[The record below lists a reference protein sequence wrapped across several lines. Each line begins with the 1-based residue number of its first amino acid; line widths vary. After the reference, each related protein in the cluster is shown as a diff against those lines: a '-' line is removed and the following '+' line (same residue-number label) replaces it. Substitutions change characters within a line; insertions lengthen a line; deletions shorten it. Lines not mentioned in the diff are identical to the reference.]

1 MANPFEKYLTPT
13 QNDQESIDTSV
24 ATGPNGE
31 PLNLPPNT
39 GASNEY
45 GAIPSP
51 VTNSSANPF
60 AKYVSNTPAEK
71 TIEEPSKEADQ
82 ENPFAKYVKP
92 SSTPEQS
99 TPTIALPQAT
109 PQQLADAGAQGYSS
123 PAQNQISTQI
133 NDFSTPLSQR
143 QPEKRPVEFL
153 EAAGRGLV
161 GGLAKANE
169 LMAQGVG
176 VFPYMEDKTL
186 QAFGVDSDIYN
197 RYMKAV
203 HSTGLGQPGVEAEE
217 IKPSEY
223 LTTGGKIG
231 QGLGEMAAPLPYM
244 IASGGVGA
252 EEQAA
257 QEAFQVV
264 KPLMTPIRQGIQS
277 MLPMATQAGAETV
290 QRSAQQGDNPVT
302 QAAKGIAS
310 ATATAVTG
318 AIPLSMRSKI
328 VNPLARFLEQGAYG
342 YITGLPVGESQK
354 VVDSWI
360 NGKPYVPSS
369 WKDMAIQAIP
379 MAFMTGIFGAIHA
392 PEPTKIAPSDVAGVN
407 EKEALITSKADGLHE
422 VPTPPEKPAPIN
434 ISAATP
440 EELAKVGEAPITLE
454 TTAAKKEARPI
465 KGIFDVAGIDQD
477 EQELLAMRLQAI
489 LSKKGS
495 VSISDIPSDITN
507 KIGTGELY
515 QIKSQ
520 LSEDPQH
527 LIDRLNETP
536 APETPSPEKPAEA
549 PVAEEKQ
556 VGPFYHF
563 TESSLE
569 DLSKFDLSKSQE
581 SSVLGKALYGFFDGG
596 KWNPVGRKG
605 KLLKGYISGDVI
617 DLTQP
622 ITEENKS
629 KIEKILGREI
639 PNDGTIPL
647 LSLEKKYGSIA
658 NALKEAGFVSAIHE
672 GPGKSGKHIAIFEPE
687 KVTAEES
694 AQPEK
699 PDATKTREEQKS
711 NQPEYQNGDETRQ
724 ATETS
729 GGNRPV
735 TGEEVKEEV
744 TGAEEP
750 GRKPVGISKAAV
762 NEQRLNRMV
771 ESLPESERES
781 NAEKIND
788 ALEINNKSRIPVESI
803 VSDILENGNTARTPE
818 EVALMTVEMNRLQLE
833 REQLQKQFEQIKDP
847 RPSDY
852 AILNGEIDQI
862 DKKINRLEKAVDKV
876 GTSAGRL
883 LQMFKIMLAED
894 YSPVALERKAVRDLR
909 RPLTEDEKQTIAKQA
924 EEHKALA
931 EARDKAMASEQLKAE
946 NEAVKARYE
955 EALKE
960 IEALKAKAKKTPKEP
975 SSKKAKSETPIDQKI
990 VDKLNAMAE
999 KVRQERKGKLYA
1011 KISPVDLGDVIIG
1024 ASHIANGLK
1033 SFKDWSVKM
1042 VEELGDKVKPHLD
1055 RLWEAANAKIDSL
1068 QGGRTPEDVRAR
1080 IKAEAVAGEELS
1092 HKSVDD
1098 LVKAHLEDGLRGE
1111 DEVMKAVHDDIK
1123 EAYPN
1128 ATERDVRRAFSEY
1141 GKQVKVNPDELLKR
1155 KRELRTLVRLQE
1167 SIDRLNEGLPAL
1179 KTNSRREKVIQ
1190 EIREKQSILNELLK
1204 GVKAPPTDEQLAT
1217 AHSKKVTA
1225 LKNAIE
1231 DLDKQLRTGERPPPK
1246 TRAEEPIDVEQ
1257 LRSEL
1262 DAMRRKRDEIDREE
1276 APKFSPQEK
1285 ENERLRKLY
1294 DKQIAE
1300 LDARLKGAEKPKAEK
1315 TAFEQSKENEQK
1327 MAERDAMRQKLK
1339 EIEKE
1344 EADRKKPSPE
1354 QKEIDRLQKAIDDA
1368 NDRIAKGEKTSPTPK
1383 KEPLTEYAKRLLEDL
1398 KKARQQFKRV
1408 TGKEP
1413 ESREDRYNRRRME
1426 TIQKRIADM
1435 EDRMKRGDTSKP
1447 TRKEPPAKYPA
1458 TEMAEARLKAKEREI
1473 DAWRQEKEKAERPI
1487 WEKALR
1493 GTSETARELTIA
1505 GINVLK
1511 KIGGY
1516 MPARALATSAE
1527 EVVGYTGKHLMG
1539 FGGVR
1544 GELES
1549 GASPLKTFPAQARG
1563 YLKGARQFLRTLKAG
1578 ESESSLMYDKS
1589 HVEQRSSNWA
1599 RWIGSNLHAALKNIS
1614 ATGKE
1619 EVYKEHLYANAI
1631 ADGLIDPS
1639 NPFDPK
1645 NQMAIAALNLKAYVA
1660 SKAEK
1665 LSEDNK
1671 IAEYIA
1677 NWHKWLET
1685 PNKQG
1690 DLNPTAVVAS
1700 HSIKALITKG
1710 IYKIGINYPTQTLK
1724 YAISK
1729 PLEAVGRTLNAYWK
1743 GLDSITPK
1751 EMDMISSAYKMG
1763 GVGAAMMLWGVLD
1776 AFNDEKDR
1784 VFGGYYQQGRKA
1796 GDAKWGTMRLFGTNW
1811 HIHMPAIEAA
1821 QFANTMTR
1829 AFIKNHK
1836 KFDVGMSGIQAFAEA
1851 MTGLISSAPIAGP
1864 ITEISKSP
1872 SNWASYMIQ
1881 GEVPSAVRDV
1891 AKMTDVNAK
1900 GETQH
1905 RYPRTIIENIE
1916 VGVPGLRE
1924 KVRKY
1929 QWQK

>member
-1 MANPFEKYLTPT
+1 MGLFDDLLGENGSKKSDTTPAIATTFGYNDPEDNGIGAWGDVTNRPDVHGVSLPISVLRQQFGNENKAHGQLVKITNPDNGQSIVAPIIDKGPSESLRDRIDLTHATNQAIGGSGKTPVNYEFVNTPQKGGLFDDLLEETKQPT
-13 QNDQESIDTSV
+13 Q
-24 ATGPNGE
+24 
-31 PLNLPPNT
+31 
-39 GASNEY
+39 
-45 GAIPSP
+45 PSP
-51 VTNSSANPF
+51 QVESKSSGLF
-60 AKYVSNTPAEK
+60 DDLLGGSEK
-71 TIEEPSKEADQ
+71 TS
-82 ENPFAKYVKP
+82 
-92 SSTPEQS
+92 
-99 TPTIALPQAT
+99 PTIALPQAT
-109 PQQLADAGAQGYSS
+109 PQQLAAAGTQGYPSSTSGQQSPKPSQLTSGLSAGIEGTVGLLSGLGAVAGGEALGIPVTGGASLLAIPALFTAGSALGVVGAKRAEKLLGLEPEIQASQQEYPKTAFAGQMIPQLPFAAESALGYGATALTKGAGAVAGQMAGQAAIGAGIMEPMRYGVDVSLNKMGITDQ
-123 PAQNQISTQI
+123 PAAPITLGSTGEQVL
-133 NDFSTPLSQR
+133 TALALGG
-143 QPEKRPVEFL
+143 K
-153 EAAGRGLV
+153 AT
-161 GGLAKANE
+161 GLAPSRDPIVN
-169 LMAQGVG
+169 
-176 VFPYMEDKTL
+176 DKT
-186 QAFGVDSDIYN
+186 
-197 RYMKAV
+197 
-203 HSTGLGQPGVEAEE
+203 
-217 IKPSEY
+217 
-223 LTTGGKIG
+223 
-231 QGLGEMAAPLPYM
+231 
-244 IASGGVGA
+244 
-252 EEQAA
+252 A
-257 QEAFQVV
+257 QIF
-264 KPLMTPIRQGIQS
+264 
-277 MLPMATQAGAETV
+277 AGAES
-290 QRSAQQGDNPVT
+290 Q
-302 QAAKGIAS
+302 
-310 ATATAVTG
+310 TA
-318 AIPLSMRSKI
+318 
-328 VNPLARFLEQGAYG
+328 
-342 YITGLPVGESQK
+342 
-354 VVDSWI
+354 
-360 NGKPYVPSS
+360 
-369 WKDMAIQAIP
+369 
-379 MAFMTGIFGAIHA
+379 
-392 PEPTKIAPSDVAGVN
+392 
-407 EKEALITSKADGLHE
+407 
-422 VPTPPEKPAPIN
+422 TPPEQPKPIN
-434 ISAATP
+434 IPPATP
-440 EELAKVGEAPITLE
+440 EELAKVGEVPI
-454 TTAAKKEARPI
+454 A
-465 KGIFDVAGIDQD
+465 
-477 EQELLAMRLQAI
+477 
-489 LSKKGS
+489 
-495 VSISDIPSDITN
+495 N
-507 KIGTGELY
+507 TGET
-515 QIKSQ
+515 I
-520 LSEDPQH
+520 PT
-527 LIDRLNETP
+527 NE
-536 APETPSPEKPAEA
+536 AAAIAEEKPAEA
-549 PVAEEKQ
+549 PVAEAQLEKPNAVQ
-556 VGPFYHF
+556 EQTTGEVGIRNAPAVG
-563 TESSLE
+563 E
-569 DLSKFDLSKSQE
+569 
-581 SSVLGKALYGFFDGG
+581 G
-596 KWNPVGRKG
+596 VGRQNEAE
-605 KLLKGYISGDVI
+605 VP
-617 DLTQP
+617 TQEGQVP
-622 ITEENKS
+622 K
-629 KIEKILGREI
+629 EK
-639 PNDGTIPL
+639 
-647 LSLEKKYGSIA
+647 
-658 NALKEAGFVSAIHE
+658 
-672 GPGKSGKHIAIFEPE
+672 
-687 KVTAEES
+687 
-694 AQPEK
+694 
-699 PDATKTREEQKS
+699 
-711 NQPEYQNGDETRQ
+711 
-724 ATETS
+724 
-729 GGNRPV
+729 
-735 TGEEVKEEV
+735 V
-744 TGAEEP
+744 TGAEEL

-771 ESLPESERES
+771 ESLPESEREP
-781 NAEKIND
+781 NAQKIND
-788 ALEINNKSRIPVESI
+788 ALDINSKSRIPVESL
-803 VSDILENGNTARTPE
+803 VSDILEKGNTARTPE

-852 AILNGEIDQI
+852 AILNGEIKPI
-862 DKKINRLEKAVDKV
+862 DEKINRLEKAVDKV

-924 EEHKALA
+924 EEHKALL
-931 EARDKAMASEQLKAE
+931 EARDKTMASEQLKVE

-975 SSKKAKSETPIDQKI
+975 SPNKTKTETPIDQKI

-1011 KISPVDLGDVIIG
+1011 KISPVDIGDVIIG

-1042 VEELGDKVKPHLD
+1042 ASEVSGATKEYLKKVWD
-1055 RLWEAANAKIDSL
+1055 AAHEKLDSL

-1155 KRELRTLVRLQE
+1155 KRELKTLVRLQE
-1167 SIDRLNEGLPAL
+1167 SIDRLKEGLPAL

-1190 EIREKQSILNELLK
+1190 EIREKQAVLNELLK
-1204 GVKAPPTDEQLAT
+1204 SVKAPPTDEQLST
-1217 AHSKKVTA
+1217 ANSKKITA

-1231 DLDKQLRTGERPPPK
+1231 DLDKQLRTGGRPPPK

-1262 DAMRRKRDEIDREE
+1262 DAMRKKREEIDREE
-1276 APKFSPQEK
+1276 APKFSAQEK

-1300 LDARLKGAEKPKAEK
+1300 LDARLKGVEKAKAEK
-1315 TAFEQSKENEQK
+1315 TPFDQNKENEQK

-1339 EIEKE
+1339 EIEKQ

-1354 QKEIDRLQKAIDDA
+1354 QKEIDRIQKAIDDT
-1368 NDRIAKGEKTSPTPK
+1368 NDRIAKGEKTAPTPK

-1398 KKARQQFKRV
+1398 KKAREQFKKV

-1413 ESREDRYNRRRME
+1413 ESREDRYNRRRIE
-1426 TIQKRIADM
+1426 TIEKRIADM

-1447 TRKEPPAKYPA
+1447 TRKEPALKYPA
-1458 TEMAEARLKAKEREI
+1458 TDLAEVRLKAKEREI
-1473 DAWRQEKEKAERPI
+1473 NKWIEEKEKAARPG

-1516 MPARALATSAE
+1516 MPARALATSVE

-1549 GASPLKTFPAQARG
+1549 GASPLRTFPAQARG
-1563 YLKGARQFLRTLKAG
+1563 YLKGAKQFLRTLKAG
-1578 ESESSLMYDKS
+1578 ESDSSLMYDKS

-1671 IAEYIA
+1671 AAELIAQG
-1677 NWHKWLET
+1677 HKWLES

-1690 DLNPTAVVAS
+1690 ELNPTAVIAS
-1700 HSIKALITKG
+1700 HSLKAAVTKG
-1710 IYKIGINYPTQTLK
+1710 IYKIGINYPAQTLK

-1743 GLDSITPK
+1743 GLDNITPK
-1751 EMDMISSAYKMG
+1751 EMDLISSAYKMG
-1763 GVGAAMMLWGVLD
+1763 GVGAAMMLWGVVD
-1776 AFNDEKDR
+1776 AFRDEKDR
-1784 VFGGYYQQGRKA
+1784 VFGGYYQQGRKV

-1811 HIHMPAIEAA
+1811 HIHMPAVEAA
-1821 QFANTMTR
+1821 QFANTITR
-1829 AFIKNHK
+1829 AFIKNYK

-1872 SNWASYMIQ
+1872 SNWASYMVQ
-1881 GEVPSAVRDV
+1881 GAVPSAVRDV

-1905 RYPRTIIENIE
+1905 RYPRGIVENLEMGI
-1916 VGVPGLRE
+1916 PGLR
-1924 KVRKY
+1924 KQVRQY
-1929 QWQK
+1929 PWQK

>member
-1 MANPFEKYLTPT
+1 MGLFDDLLGENGSKKSDTTPAIATTFGYNDPEDNGIGAWGDVTNRPDVHGVSLPISVLRQQFGNENKAHGQLVKITNPDNGQSIVAPIIDKGPSESLRDRIDLTHATNQAIGGSGKTPVNYEFVNTPQKGGLFDDLLEETKQPT
-13 QNDQESIDTSV
+13 Q
-24 ATGPNGE
+24 
-31 PLNLPPNT
+31 
-39 GASNEY
+39 
-45 GAIPSP
+45 PSP
-51 VTNSSANPF
+51 QVESKSSGLF
-60 AKYVSNTPAEK
+60 DDLLGGSEK
-71 TIEEPSKEADQ
+71 TS
-82 ENPFAKYVKP
+82 
-92 SSTPEQS
+92 
-99 TPTIALPQAT
+99 PTIALPQAT
-109 PQQLADAGAQGYSS
+109 PQQLAAAGTQGYPSSTSGQQSPKPSQLTSGLSAGIEGTVGLLSGLGAVAGGEALGIPVTGGASLLAVPALFTAGSALGVVGAKRAEKLLGLEPEIQASQQEYPKTAFAGQMIPQLPFAAESALGYGATALTKGAGAVAGQMAGQAAIGAGIMEPMRYGVDVSLNKMGITDQ
-123 PAQNQISTQI
+123 PAAPITLGSTGEQVL
-133 NDFSTPLSQR
+133 TALALGG
-143 QPEKRPVEFL
+143 K
-153 EAAGRGLV
+153 AT
-161 GGLAKANE
+161 GLAPSRDPIVN
-169 LMAQGVG
+169 
-176 VFPYMEDKTL
+176 DKT
-186 QAFGVDSDIYN
+186 
-197 RYMKAV
+197 
-203 HSTGLGQPGVEAEE
+203 
-217 IKPSEY
+217 
-223 LTTGGKIG
+223 
-231 QGLGEMAAPLPYM
+231 
-244 IASGGVGA
+244 
-252 EEQAA
+252 A
-257 QEAFQVV
+257 QIF
-264 KPLMTPIRQGIQS
+264 
-277 MLPMATQAGAETV
+277 AGAES
-290 QRSAQQGDNPVT
+290 Q
-302 QAAKGIAS
+302 
-310 ATATAVTG
+310 TA
-318 AIPLSMRSKI
+318 
-328 VNPLARFLEQGAYG
+328 
-342 YITGLPVGESQK
+342 
-354 VVDSWI
+354 
-360 NGKPYVPSS
+360 
-369 WKDMAIQAIP
+369 
-379 MAFMTGIFGAIHA
+379 
-392 PEPTKIAPSDVAGVN
+392 
-407 EKEALITSKADGLHE
+407 
-422 VPTPPEKPAPIN
+422 TPPEQPKPIN
-434 ISAATP
+434 IPPATP
-440 EELAKVGEAPITLE
+440 EELAKVGEVPI
-454 TTAAKKEARPI
+454 A
-465 KGIFDVAGIDQD
+465 
-477 EQELLAMRLQAI
+477 
-489 LSKKGS
+489 
-495 VSISDIPSDITN
+495 N
-507 KIGTGELY
+507 TGET
-515 QIKSQ
+515 I
-520 LSEDPQH
+520 PT
-527 LIDRLNETP
+527 NE
-536 APETPSPEKPAEA
+536 AAAIAEEKPAEA
-549 PVAEEKQ
+549 PVAE
-556 VGPFYHF
+556 
-563 TESSLE
+563 
-569 DLSKFDLSKSQE
+569 
-581 SSVLGKALYGFFDGG
+581 
-596 KWNPVGRKG
+596 
-605 KLLKGYISGDVI
+605 
-617 DLTQP
+617 
-622 ITEENKS
+622 
-629 KIEKILGREI
+629 
-639 PNDGTIPL
+639 
-647 LSLEKKYGSIA
+647 
-658 NALKEAGFVSAIHE
+658 
-672 GPGKSGKHIAIFEPE
+672 
-687 KVTAEES
+687 

-699 PDATKTREEQKS
+699 PDAKQAPQPVSGVGETSAVKPTAEVESTKSEVAPTISESFTLDPDRVGENVSDQVIDLFRERQNSVTGKYPDKIIVNTKDLRDSLTRHLEDVFDLDLRPDENVTLEWKDAHPDDISDHPLITVTISNEEPAEVPVAEAQPTEKNAIQKQTTREVGIRNAPAVGEGVGR
-711 NQPEYQNGDETRQ
+711 QNE
-724 ATETS
+724 A
-729 GGNRPV
+729 
-735 TGEEVKEEV
+735 EVPTQEGQVPKEEI
-744 TGAEEP
+744 TGAEEL

-771 ESLPESERES
+771 ESLPESEREP
-781 NAEKIND
+781 NAQKIND
-788 ALEINNKSRIPVESI
+788 ALDINSKSRIPVESL
-803 VSDILENGNTARTPE
+803 VSDILEKGNTARTPE

-852 AILNGEIDQI
+852 AILNSEIKPI
-862 DKKINRLEKAVDKV
+862 DEKINRLEKAVDKV

-924 EEHKALA
+924 EEHKALL
-931 EARDKAMASEQLKAE
+931 EARDKTMASEQLKVE

-975 SSKKAKSETPIDQKI
+975 SPNKTKTETPIDQKI

-1011 KISPVDLGDVIIG
+1011 KISPVDIGDVIIG

-1042 VEELGDKVKPHLD
+1042 ASEVSGATKEYLKKVWD
-1055 RLWEAANAKIDSL
+1055 AAHEKLDSL

-1155 KRELRTLVRLQE
+1155 KRELKTLVRLQE
-1167 SIDRLNEGLPAL
+1167 SINRLKEGLPAL

-1190 EIREKQSILNELLK
+1190 EIREKQAVLNELLK
-1204 GVKAPPTDEQLAT
+1204 SVKAPPTDEQLST
-1217 AHSKKVTA
+1217 ANSKKITA

-1262 DAMRRKRDEIDREE
+1262 DAMRKKREEIDREE
-1276 APKFSPQEK
+1276 APKFSAQEK

-1300 LDARLKGAEKPKAEK
+1300 LDARLKGVEKAKAEK
-1315 TAFEQSKENEQK
+1315 TPFDQNKENEQK

-1339 EIEKE
+1339 EIEKQ

-1354 QKEIDRLQKAIDDA
+1354 QKEIDRIQKAIDDT
-1368 NDRIAKGEKTSPTPK
+1368 NDRIDKGEKTAPTPK

-1398 KKARQQFKRV
+1398 KKAREQFKKV

-1413 ESREDRYNRRRME
+1413 ESREDRYNRRRIE
-1426 TIQKRIADM
+1426 TIEKRIADM

-1447 TRKEPPAKYPA
+1447 TRKEPPIKYPA
-1458 TEMAEARLKAKEREI
+1458 TDLAEARLKAKEREI
-1473 DAWRQEKEKAERPI
+1473 NDWREKKEKDERPN
-1487 WEKALR
+1487 WERKLR
-1493 GTSETARELTIA
+1493 ATSETARELTIA

-1516 MPARALATSAE
+1516 MPARALATSVE

-1563 YLKGARQFLRTLKAG
+1563 YLKGAKQFLRTLKAG
-1578 ESESSLMYDKS
+1578 ESDSSLMYDKS
-1589 HVEQRSSNWA
+1589 HIEQRSSNWA

-1660 SKAEK
+1660 SKVEK

-1671 IAEYIA
+1671 AAELIAQG
-1677 NWHKWLET
+1677 HKWLES

-1690 DLNPTAVVAS
+1690 ELNPTAVIAS
-1700 HSIKALITKG
+1700 HSIKAAVTKG
-1710 IYKIGINYPTQTLK
+1710 IYKIGINYPAQTLK

-1743 GLDSITPK
+1743 GLDNIKPK
-1751 EMDMISSAYKMG
+1751 EMDLISSAYKMG
-1763 GVGAAMMLWGVLD
+1763 GVGAAMMLWGVVD

-1811 HIHMPAIEAA
+1811 HIHMPAVEAA
-1821 QFANTMTR
+1821 QFANTITR

-1872 SNWASYMIQ
+1872 SNWVSYMIQ
-1881 GEVPSAVRDV
+1881 GAVPSAVRDV
-1891 AKMTDVNAK
+1891 AKMTDVTEK

-1905 RYPRTIIENIE
+1905 RYPRTIIENLK
-1916 VGVPGLRE
+1916 VATPGLR
-1924 KVRKY
+1924 KQVRQY